1 VTHPPAPAPNV
12 VTFPA
17 TPGAAGEAPR
27 LDSAALAALVDGRLR
42 RLRAVCAAL
51 LGCVALQAAG
61 SVLLVRGL
69 AARPLASIEPAL
81 IVTVL
86 AAVLI
91 LAASRSQAAIL
102 ARAGRPTLAEDLAG
116 PARAAGVIGAYSW
129 STVVAFVLLFA
140 AASFGLLAAG
150 LTATVRYALV
160 ICAAAALGMLA
171 RWPRRAAV
179 LRLLRQRGL
188 A

>member
-1 VTHPPAPAPNV
+1 VTQPPSPAPNV

-27 LDSAALAALVDGRLR
+27 LDSAAFAALVDGRLR

-61 SVLLVRGL
+61 SVLLVRSL

-81 IVTVL
+81 TVTIL

-91 LAASRSQAAIL
+91 LAASRLQAAIL
-102 ARAGRPTLAEDLAG
+102 ARAGRRARATGLAG
-116 PARAAGVIGAYSW
+116 PALAAEVAGAYSW
-129 STVVAFVLLFA
+129 STIAGYLLLG
-140 AASFGLLAAG
+140 AASSLGLLTAAV
-150 LTATVRYALV
+150 TATVRYALV

-171 RWPRRAAV
+171 RWPRRGAI